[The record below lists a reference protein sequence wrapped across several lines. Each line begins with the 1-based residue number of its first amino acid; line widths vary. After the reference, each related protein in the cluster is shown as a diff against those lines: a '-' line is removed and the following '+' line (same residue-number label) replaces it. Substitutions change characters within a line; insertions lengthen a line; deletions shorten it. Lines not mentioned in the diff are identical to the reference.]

1 MNEGLLVTVKSTSPS
16 SLE

>member
-1 MNEGLLVTVKSTSPS
+1 MNEGLLVTVKFTSPC